1 MPLEAP
7 APAASPAMARL
18 RAALSALETEAGR
31 MAGIN
36 FVPRAGDVFIA
47 TPPKC
52 GTTLLQAIVHSLRS
66 GGDMTFDEISLVIP
80 CLEMAVDYGYGDLQ
94 AAQPG
99 APPRAFKTHFW
110 RPHCP
115 TAPGARHIVVL
126 RDPLD
131 AGPSFYDFMAGWFF
145 PRGAIGIDE
154 FLTGLYLSRGAPA
167 SPMHNA
173 SYWHFL
179 ASWWPARADPS
190 VLLLFYEDL
199 VEDLPRGV
207 KLVADFLGPA
217 AGAGDAAAQALAVEQ
232 ASMEHMRAHASK
244 FDEHMLK
251 AARNAAC
258 GLPPGAGG
266 PASGAAGKVHVGG
279 AGRGAARLSAVTR
292 AAMGARWAEVAL
304 PATGHASYA
313 ALRREANAELGQR
326 FGGGGA
332 A

>member
-7 APAASPAMARL
+7 VPAASPAMALL
-18 RAALSALETEAGR
+18 RASLSALETEAGR
-31 MAGIN
+31 MAGLN
-36 FVPRAGDVFIA
+36 FVPRAGDVFIV

-66 GGDMTFDEISLVIP
+66 GGDMAFDEISLVIP
-80 CLEMAVDYGYGDLQ
+80 CLEMAHDYGYGDLQ

-199 VEDLPRGV
+199 VEDLPAGV
-207 KLVADFLGPA
+207 KLVADFL
-217 AGAGDAAAQALAVEQ
+217 
-232 ASMEHMRAHASK
+232 
-244 FDEHMLK
+244 
-251 AARNAAC
+251 
-258 GLPPGAGG
+258 
-266 PASGAAGKVHVGG
+266 
-279 AGRGAARLSAVTR
+279 
-292 AAMGARWAEVAL
+292 
-304 PATGHASYA
+304 
-313 ALRREANAELGQR
+313 ALRRARATRRRRRSPSSRRRWVTCARTRKSMTSTCSRRRATRRAGCRLAR
-326 FGGGGA
+326 AAPRRARRASVTWAAPGA
-332 A
+332 APRG